1 MKSSR
6 FFVMYLVASDKKA
19 STICTIT
26 HCACMTKGNLLSRFS
41 QLLCVEKRM
50 EKASLSLSLT
60 FCYSQSPD
68 AVSKFHFIDMSRS
81 TASIQMR
88 FCATCYYQH
97 LIGIKLLSHK
107 VLPLSP
113 SDTKSTSEKKNTLGR
128 SK

>member
-50 EKASLSLSLT
+50 EKASLSLSLSLSVT
-60 FCYSQSPD
+60 CKVRMQFQNFTSLICRGRLRP
-68 AVSKFHFIDMSRS
+68 SKCGFVRHAI
-81 TASIQMR
+81 I
-88 FCATCYYQH
+88 
-97 LIGIKLLSHK
+97 
-107 VLPLSP
+107 
-113 SDTKSTSEKKNTLGR
+113 NT
-128 SK
+128 